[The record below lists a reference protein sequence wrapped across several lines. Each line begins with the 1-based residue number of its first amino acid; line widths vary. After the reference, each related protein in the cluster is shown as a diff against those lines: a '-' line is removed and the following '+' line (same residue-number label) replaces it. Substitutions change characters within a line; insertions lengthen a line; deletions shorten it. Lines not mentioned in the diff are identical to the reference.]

1 MAFSCPNFQ
10 RRFWIIQPQKS
21 RLDREAHK
29 EDFESHS
36 VNAYNT
42 NLNLNGGDLR
52 TGTAVIR

>member
-1 MAFSCPNFQ
+1 MARNGRTKVIYKGTFISKQ
-10 RRFWIIQPQKS
+10 T
-21 RLDREAHK
+21 LDREAHK

-52 TGTAVIR
+52 TGTL

>member
-1 MAFSCPNFQ
+1 MAFCCPNFQ

-21 RLDREAHK
+21 GLDREAHK

-42 NLNLNGGDLR
+42 NLNLNEGDLR
-52 TGTAVIR
+52 TGTL